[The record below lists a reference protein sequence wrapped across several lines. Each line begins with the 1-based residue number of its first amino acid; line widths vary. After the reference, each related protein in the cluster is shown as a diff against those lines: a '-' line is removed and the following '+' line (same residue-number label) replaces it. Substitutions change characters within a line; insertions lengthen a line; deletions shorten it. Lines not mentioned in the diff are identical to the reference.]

1 MLEAWACAKPVVV
14 TNTEGCGPGEFV
26 RYDVC
31 MCVCVYVLVCVC
43 AVMFVYV
50 CVLAC
55 VCVCVCVWCP
65 RICTIL
71 ISKEALLMYIC
82 MYTPVA

>member
-31 MCVCVYVLVCVC
+31 VCVCVYVLVCVC
-43 AVMFVYV
+43 
-50 CVLAC
+50 VL
-55 VCVCVCVWCP
+55 
-65 RICTIL
+65 
-71 ISKEALLMYIC
+71 
-82 MYTPVA
+82 

>member
-1 MLEAWACAKPVVV
+1 VLEAWACAKPVVV

-26 RYDVC
+26 RYV
-31 MCVCVYVLVCVC
+31 CVCVCIGVCVC

-50 CVLAC
+50 CVLA
-55 VCVCVCVWCP
+55 CVCVCVWCP